1 MNDWHFWLAAV
12 APTVNLIV
20 LLVAAIRFSNRQER
34 EWSQREERVIAL
46 EKDVASLRAKTD
58 IIGTVSTQLI
68 DVKAEMERMRAD
80 LKIELERVRNRLDR
94 FLDGVGTPGA
104 PGAPGAP
111 GERGETGQRG
121 QRGEKGG
128 D

>member
-1 MNDWHFWLAAV
+1 MDWHIWLAAIV
-12 APTVNLIV
+12 PSVNLLV
-20 LLVAAIRFSNRQER
+20 LLIAAVRFSNRQER

-68 DVKAEMERMRAD
+68 DVKAEVERMRAN

-94 FLDGVGTPGA
+94 FLDGVGTPGT